1 MKYLCKISIKMS
13 INKNQL
19 ISYNK
24 NPFQVNNVQSIKIT
38 VTLNDKNYCYFEI
51 TVYFFINCRT

>member
-1 MKYLCKISIKMS
+1 MS